1 MGFYKGNKVSQESAV
16 LDSFKTDIK
25 MLPAKTNKIMSI
37 KDLTSQALSDRLN
50 GNLMLFKGK
59 LINFKFFINRYK
71 ETISNLNR
79 MLSNIDKYV
88 KMDSEDSYKLILQNI
103 AHVERE
109 FNQYTLGEKELDTM
123 VRSDNVDGIYLKT
136 YAMYTTIKK
145 DNKNQNARLV
155 IDFATF
161 GYDTS
166 NEGGIYGFMEESD
179 DWVTTVT
186 SINITS
192 AGAIVSGT
200 IDLNKLYDAVLD
212 AYNYYKKIDVIKL
225 KPFKTG
231 TTEYKIQYVISDVVD
246 RTVNAYKNL
255 LDNIIS
261 IYKELANLDISVST
275 ESENTELS
283 SNVDIPSEVD
293 PELAVQDL
301 QDATQEINASIDAAE
316 ESEAL
321 EADANDELEAIEDRL
336 KSGDPIDPVEVAIV
350 NESIQNYCKAM
361 GIERK
366 NASISL
372 EGIKTDSRTTMEGL
386 KVELEDLVTEIKNF
400 AFIIWRQI
408 VKLFSWLYEAIKN
421 VFNDKAKTLE
431 SKYNALLK
439 LSNDMD
445 KNKEATSRF
454 LEKYPTR
461 FTGVYNVFP
470 NVDKFAYISKL
481 YRSIDRNAMSLAN
494 YITGRNNDNDD
505 IQKMNPLGS
514 LISNLKEINPDFIR
528 SANIKDA
535 YNMAVVG
542 LHTSGPTI
550 EIRFA
555 SLTGEMNTTI
565 LTRHEYPSSLII
577 SPSYLGVYINAYL
590 AAYKLGKETADNID
604 RKFGIK
610 ANNDPRTENKIILT
624 ACRLLVKTFVGMHTT
639 VMNDLYYFLKAASDV
654 VIKTYK

>member
-1 MGFYKGNKVSQESAV
+1 MGFYKSKNKINLEASGLNTVSTLSCKNLNIDTVDISVFGTVVLLNGKIENFLKVIDTYTQTINSLSVLPKQFAKDKNLSVLEAGNKILNSIMPVKSLFGNVFLPEKDSGSKARDEKIGNTQIRSYGV
-16 LDSFKTDIK
+16 WFSNTDDIFNIIFSSYGIIDNNGSITLD
-25 MLPAKTNKIMSI
+25 
-37 KDLTSQALSDRLN
+37 
-50 GNLMLFKGK
+50 
-59 LINFKFFINRYK
+59 
-71 ETISNLNR
+71 E
-79 MLSNIDKYV
+79 
-88 KMDSEDSYKLILQNI
+88 
-103 AHVERE
+103 
-109 FNQYTLGEKELDTM
+109 
-123 VRSDNVDGIYLKT
+123 YL
-136 YAMYTTIKK
+136 
-145 DNKNQNARLV
+145 
-155 IDFATF
+155 
-161 GYDTS
+161 
-166 NEGGIYGFMEESD
+166 EESD
-179 DWVTTVT
+179 APTTTNGVINKKNQIHKAIFQHAVIDLKALENNISKANGKLGEILKVLKAAKIVSTTAKEQINCVNEIMLRTYKSAEDLVKIITRAYDWVTNNR
-186 SINITS
+186 IN
-192 AGAIVSGT
+192 
-200 IDLNKLYDAVLD
+200 
-212 AYNYYKKIDVIKL
+212 
-225 KPFKTG
+225 
-231 TTEYKIQYVISDVVD
+231 Q
-246 RTVNAYKNL
+246 
-255 LDNIIS
+255 
-261 IYKELANLDISVST
+261 
-275 ESENTELS
+275 ESEDTELT

-293 PELAVQDL
+293 PELAAQDL

-316 ESEAL
+316 ESEVL
-321 EADANDELEAIEDRL
+321 EADANDELQAVEDRL

-350 NESIQNYCKAM
+350 NESIQNYYRAM

-372 EGIKTDSRTTMEGL
+372 EDIKTDSRTTMEGL

-421 VFNDKAKTLE
+421 VFRDKAKKLE

-445 KNKEATSRF
+445 KNREATRVF

-470 NVDKFAYISKL
+470 NVDKFSYISKL

-494 YITGRNNDNDD
+494 YITGRNNDNDAV
-505 IQKMNPLGS
+505 QRMNPLGS

-565 LTRHEYPSSLII
+565 LTRHEYPSSLLI

-590 AAYKLGKETADNID
+590 TAYKLGKETADNID

-610 ANNDPRTENKIILT
+610 ANNEPRTENKIVLT